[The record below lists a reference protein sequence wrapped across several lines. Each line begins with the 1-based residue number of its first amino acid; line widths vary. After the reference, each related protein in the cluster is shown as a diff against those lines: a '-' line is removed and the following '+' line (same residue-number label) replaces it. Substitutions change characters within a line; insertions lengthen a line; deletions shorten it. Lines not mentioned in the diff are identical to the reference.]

1 MQAVGQSSV
10 NELGTEKA
18 IVESLTP
25 LGRRRGFSKWVV
37 TIICLLPA
45 LCLFSLFVIVPVI
58 QAGYTSLY
66 SWSGFGPLDTFIGLK
81 NYVQLFK
88 DPVFL
93 NAVKTNLTIVV
104 LSIGLQI
111 PVSIFLALLVRQRM
125 PGVTF
130 FRTVFFLP
138 YVLSEVIAAII
149 WYFVYEPSTG
159 LLGGIIKVF
168 NPSAVPPAYLA
179 DPHTVLIAIFIAM
192 CWKYF
197 GFHLV
202 LYVAGLQN
210 IPEEL
215 SEAARIDGAGRWQVV
230 RYILLPL
237 LGSTIRLSVFLSILG
252 SLQYFDLIYVISN
265 GGPVHA
271 SETMATYLIHR
282 GFQNNDFGYGTAVG
296 VVMFILCFTFALFY
310 QRLVMRRDIVGTVQ

>member
-1 MQAVGQSSV
+1 MQAVGRSSAQ
-10 NELGTEKA
+10 ELDTEK
-18 IVESLTP
+18 VVMESLTP
-25 LGRRRGFSKWVV
+25 LSRRRGVSRWLV
-37 TIICLLPA
+37 TIFCLLPA
-45 LCLFSLFVIVPVI
+45 LCLFSVFVIVPVI

-66 SWSGFGPLDTFIGLK
+66 SWSGFGPLDMFIGLK
-81 NYVQLFK
+81 NYAQLLK
-88 DPVFL
+88 DSVFL

-104 LSIGLQI
+104 LSVVVQI
-111 PVSIFLALLVRQRM
+111 PASIFLALLVRQRM

-138 YVLSEVIAAII
+138 YVLSEVVAALI

-159 LLGGIIKVF
+159 LLGGIIKLF
-168 NPSAVPPAYLA
+168 NPEAVPPAYLA
-179 DPHTVLIAIFIAM
+179 DPHTVLFAVFIAM

-202 LYVAGLQN
+202 LYIAGLQN

-215 SEAARIDGAGRWQVV
+215 AEAARMDGASRWQVV
-230 RYILLPL
+230 RYILLPM

-296 VVMFILCFTFALFY
+296 VVMFILCFVFALFY
-310 QRLVMRRDIVGTVQ
+310 QRMVMRRDLAGTVQ